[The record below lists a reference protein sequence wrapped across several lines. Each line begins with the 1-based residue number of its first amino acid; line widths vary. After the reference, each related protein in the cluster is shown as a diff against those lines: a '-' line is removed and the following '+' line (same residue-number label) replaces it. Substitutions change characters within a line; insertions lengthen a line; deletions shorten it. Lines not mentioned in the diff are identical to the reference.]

1 MPDLTSVWR
10 HGKIERLNV
19 VGPYRGP
26 SGYDRHTR
34 ELVRGLAALGL
45 ELGLEHLDGWST
57 PMPPEWHDPWF
68 ASLPPTVAADT
79 VLHFTMP
86 SQLRPR
92 PGVRNVN
99 YTMFEAERIP
109 AAWVD
114 AAANCDLVL
123 VPTHAALT
131 AWTTSGVPA
140 DRVRVSPL
148 GVDGTFFA
156 EPSSPLP
163 IVLRDGRP
171 VSGFGTRFLH
181 VGELRPRKN
190 QIGLLRAWITA
201 TVPDDDAVL
210 ILKCP
215 QVRHMV
221 VQLAA
226 DVEALKHELGRG
238 LADAAPVH
246 LAPSLFTDEQMRGL
260 YAAATHYMSMSRGEG
275 WDQVMMEVAVC
286 GLHLIAPAHTAYLEY
301 LDDGDAE
308 FIPCEL
314 GPATFEGAIGPEDE
328 RFFDALRWWHPDERV
343 AVDIIRGAIDGTR
356 ARHAPPAAR
365 LSSTYTWQ
373 AAAQRLVEAL
383 TG

>member
-1 MPDLTSVWR
+1 MPDLASASRATIR
-10 HGKIERLNV
+10 RLDV

-34 ELVRGLAALGL
+34 ELVRGLAGLGVQLGL
-45 ELGLEHLDGWST
+45 LNLDGWST
-57 PMPPEWHDPWF
+57 PMPTEWRDPWF
-68 ASLPPTVAADT
+68 AWLPPTVGADT

-86 SQLRPR
+86 SQVRAR

-109 AAWVD
+109 AAWVE
-114 AAANCDLVL
+114 AAADCELVL
-123 VPTHAALT
+123 VPTRAALD

-140 DRVRVSPL
+140 DRLRVSPL
-148 GVDGTFFA
+148 GVDGPFFS
-156 EPSSPLP
+156 EPSCPLP
-163 IVLRDGRP
+163 FVLRDGRP

-190 QIGLLRAWITA
+190 QIGLLRAWIHA

-215 QVRHMV
+215 DVRYMV

-226 DVEALKHELGRG
+226 DVKALQQELGRS
-238 LADAAPVH
+238 LADAAPVC
-246 LAPSLFTDEQMRGL
+246 LAPTLLSDEQMRGL
-260 YAAATHYMSMSRGEG
+260 YAAATHYVSMSHGEG
-275 WDQVMMEVAVC
+275 WDQVMMEAAVC

-308 FIPCEL
+308 FIPSEL
-314 GPATFEGAIGPEDE
+314 GPATFEGRVGREDKM
-328 RFFDALRWWHPDERV
+328 FFDGLSWWHPDERV
-343 AVDIIRGAIDGTR
+343 AVEVIRGAIDGSR
-356 ARHAPPAAR
+356 ARHAPPSAR
-365 LSSTYTWQ
+365 ISSTYTWP

-383 TG
+383 TA